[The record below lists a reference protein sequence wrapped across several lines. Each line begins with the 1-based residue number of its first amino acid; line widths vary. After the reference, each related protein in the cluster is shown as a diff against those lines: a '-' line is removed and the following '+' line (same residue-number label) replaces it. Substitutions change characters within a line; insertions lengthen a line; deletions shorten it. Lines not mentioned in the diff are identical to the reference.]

1 MAPKPKL
8 WDSVKVAKKFQ
19 KLKHLEGREILTLKY
34 NVEDLFLSQ
43 LFVTLFYTHQIGFFY
58 LWRLKT

>member
-19 KLKHLEGREILTLKY
+19 KLKHLKGSAVEFEGRKQGPNQT
-34 NVEDLFLSQ
+34 SQ
-43 LFVTLFYTHQIGFFY
+43 LQ
-58 LWRLKT
+58 RQAC